1 MGYGNVGTV
10 IFLVILSFVDYST
23 FFIVIAACAAVI
35 FVAVQF
41 LEEPE
46 GHIAE
51 VNEDGSVELIQLG
64 SR

>member
-1 MGYGNVGTV
+1 VV
-10 IFLVILSFVDYST
+10 LSFVDYSA